1 MRTNDFTA
9 KQIILGLVEV
19 VRLEIESKKKTLSI
33 GDEELVQKIM
43 SKISEANKE
52 FATEKEELRY
62 WGIVTREVAWYEA
75 NTEESEEIINRLKSG
90 DQLFAQKFFYSTNT
104 NGCNISRFRSKIL
117 ANIKQTY
124 KIEVS
129 VEEFG
134 DILYTFLWNEGTWS
148 ILDKYSRKS
157 SFFCWLSEVAQ
168 HELIRYLEDMK
179 LINVTRERTAGNTR
193 LLGLSIAPEMWE
205 YILNDTM
212 PNGLYKDVLFSTLV
226 ERNTEE
232 KMMKSFCLKIEDL
245 HRLQKKAEA
254 DLKDRL
260 IRSDRG
266 YEELVLRD
274 KTPRVI
280 EVSEEF
286 AKDFCVWQEG
296 KSNANPLAD
305 VLGVDLNHEDLQK
318 KVVDFLYTIPQ
329 KLKWTE
335 EERIVWT
342 LRFIEDTAPIEVA
355 ERIGRKRSWVDT
367 KYSRLNARFNK
378 AVKDW
383 WSKNAKI
390 VGESL
395 VQIVIEHQTFIP
407 LLL

>member
-9 KQIILGLVEV
+9 KQTILGLVEV

-43 SKISEANKE
+43 SKVSEVNKE

-168 HELIRYLEDMK
+168 HELIRYLENMK

-232 KMMKSFCLKIEDL
+232 KMMKSFCLKKEDL

-367 KYSRLNARFNK
+367 KYSRLNVRFNK
-378 AVKDW
+378 AVKEW
-383 WSKNAKI
+383 WAEHAK
-390 VGESL
+390 
-395 VQIVIEHQTFIP
+395 
-407 LLL
+407 

>member
-43 SKISEANKE
+43 SKVSEANKE

-62 WGIVTREVAWYEA
+62 WGVVTREVAWYEA

-232 KMMKSFCLKIEDL
+232 KMMKSFCLKKEDL

-342 LRFIEDTAPIEVA
+342 LRFIEDTAPVEVA

-367 KYSRLNARFNK
+367 KYSRLNVRFNK
-378 AVKDW
+378 AVKEW
-383 WSKNAKI
+383 WAENAK
-390 VGESL
+390 
-395 VQIVIEHQTFIP
+395 
-407 LLL
+407 

>member
-43 SKISEANKE
+43 DKVSEANKE

-62 WGIVTREVAWYEA
+62 WGVVTREVAWYEA

-212 PNGLYKDVLFSTLV
+212 PNGLYKDILFSTLV

-232 KMMKSFCLKIEDL
+232 KMMKSFCLKKEDL

-342 LRFIEDTAPIEVA
+342 LRFIEDTAPVEVA

-367 KYSRLNARFNK
+367 KYSRLNVRFNK
-378 AVKDW
+378 AVKEW
-383 WSKNAKI
+383 WAENAK
-390 VGESL
+390 
-395 VQIVIEHQTFIP
+395 
-407 LLL
+407 

>member
-9 KQIILGLVEV
+9 KQTILGLVEV

-43 SKISEANKE
+43 SKVSEANKE
-52 FATEKEELRY
+52 FTTEKEELRY

-232 KMMKSFCLKIEDL
+232 KMMKSFCLKKEDL

-342 LRFIEDTAPIEVA
+342 LRFIEDTAPVEVA

-367 KYSRLNARFNK
+367 KYSRLNVRFNK
-378 AVKDW
+378 AVKEW
-383 WSKNAKI
+383 WAENAK
-390 VGESL
+390 
-395 VQIVIEHQTFIP
+395 
-407 LLL
+407 

>member
-9 KQIILGLVEV
+9 KQTILGLVEV

-43 SKISEANKE
+43 DKVSEANKE

-62 WGIVTREVAWYEA
+62 WGVVTREVAWYEA

-226 ERNTEE
+226 KRNTEE
-232 KMMKSFCLKIEDL
+232 KMMKSFCLKKEDL

-342 LRFIEDTAPIEVA
+342 LRFIEDTAPIEMA

-383 WSKNAKI
+383 WSKNAK
-390 VGESL
+390 
-395 VQIVIEHQTFIP
+395 
-407 LLL
+407 

>member
-9 KQIILGLVEV
+9 KQTILGLVEV

-43 SKISEANKE
+43 DKVSEANKE

-226 ERNTEE
+226 KRNTEE
-232 KMMKSFCLKIEDL
+232 KMMKSFCLKKEDL

-274 KTPRVI
+274 KSPRVI

-342 LRFIEDTAPIEVA
+342 LRFIEDTAPVEVA

-367 KYSRLNARFNK
+367 KYSRLNVRFNK
-378 AVKDW
+378 AVKEW
-383 WSKNAKI
+383 WAENAK
-390 VGESL
+390 
-395 VQIVIEHQTFIP
+395 
-407 LLL
+407 

>member
-9 KQIILGLVEV
+9 KQTILSLVEV

-43 SKISEANKE
+43 SKVSEANKE

-232 KMMKSFCLKIEDL
+232 KMMKSFCLKKEDL

-260 IRSDRG
+260 IRSNCG

-274 KTPRVI
+274 KTSRVI

-286 AKDFCVWQEG
+286 AKDFCVWQED

-305 VLGVDLNHEDLQK
+305 VLGIDLNHEDLQK

-367 KYSRLNARFNK
+367 KYSRLNVRFNK
-378 AVKDW
+378 AIKEW
-383 WSKNAKI
+383 WAENAK
-390 VGESL
+390 
-395 VQIVIEHQTFIP
+395 
-407 LLL
+407 

>member
-1 MRTNDFTA
+1 MRTNVFTA
-9 KQIILGLVEV
+9 KQTILGFVEV

-33 GDEELVQKIM
+33 GDEELVEKIM
-43 SKISEANKE
+43 SKVSEANKE

-62 WGIVTREVAWYEA
+62 WGVVTREVAWYEA
-75 NTEESEEIINRLKSG
+75 NTEESEEIIKRLKSD
-90 DQLFAQKFFYSTNT
+90 DQLFVQKFFYSTNT

-124 KIEVS
+124 KIDVS

-134 DILYTFLWNEGTWS
+134 DILYAFLWNEGTWS
-148 ILDKYSRKS
+148 VLDKYSRKS
-157 SFFCWLSEVAQ
+157 SFFCWLAEVAQ
-168 HELIRYLEDMK
+168 HELVRALEDAK
-179 LINVTRERTAGNTR
+179 LINVISERTVGNTR

-212 PNGLYKDVLFSTLV
+212 PNGLYKDILFATLV

-232 KMMKSFCLKIEDL
+232 KMMKSFGLGKENL
-245 HRLQKKAEA
+245 HKLQKKAEA
-254 DLKDRL
+254 DFKDRL
-260 IRSDRG
+260 IRSDSV

-274 KTPRVI
+274 KKPRII
-280 EVSEEF
+280 EVSDDF

-296 KSNANPLAD
+296 KGNANPLAD
-305 VLGVDLNHEDLQK
+305 VLGVDLNNEDLQK
-318 KVVDFLYTIPQ
+318 KVVEFLYTIPQ

-342 LRFIEDTAPIEVA
+342 LRFIEGTAPIDVA
-355 ERIGRKRSWVDT
+355 ERVGRKRSWVDT

-378 AVKDW
+378 AVKEW
-383 WSKNAKI
+383 WAKYAK
-390 VGESL
+390 
-395 VQIVIEHQTFIP
+395 
-407 LLL
+407 

>member
-1 MRTNDFTA
+1 MRTNSFTT
-9 KQIILGLVEV
+9 KQTILGLVEV
-19 VRLEIESKKKTLSI
+19 VRLEIESKNKTLSI
-33 GDEELVQKIM
+33 GDNELVQKIM

-62 WGIVTREVAWYEA
+62 WSVVTREVAWYEA
-75 NTEESEEIINRLKSG
+75 NTEESEEIISRLKSG
-90 DQLFAQKFFYSTNT
+90 DRLFAQKFFYSTNA

-124 KIEVS
+124 KIDVS

-148 ILDKYSRKS
+148 VLDKYSRKS
-157 SFFCWLSEVAQ
+157 SFFCWLAEVAQ
-168 HELIRYLEDMK
+168 HELVRYLEEMK
-179 LINVTRERTAGNTR
+179 LINVTRERTVGNTR

-212 PNGLYKDVLFSTLV
+212 PNGLYKDFLFSTLV
-226 ERNTEE
+226 ERDTEE
-232 KMMKSFCLKIEDL
+232 KMMKSFCLEKEEL
-245 HRLQKKAEA
+245 HKLQKKAEA

-260 IRSDRG
+260 IRSDSG
-266 YEELVLRD
+266 YEDLVLRSNS
-274 KTPRVI
+274 PRII
-280 EVSEEF
+280 EVSDEF

-296 KSNANPLAD
+296 KSNVSLLAD
-305 VLGVDLNHEDLQK
+305 VLGVDLNNEDLQK
-318 KVVDFLYTIPQ
+318 KVVEFLYTIPQ

-378 AVKDW
+378 AIKEW
-383 WSKNAKI
+383 WSKN
-390 VGESL
+390 VNE
-395 VQIVIEHQTFIP
+395 
-407 LLL
+407 

>member
-9 KQIILGLVEV
+9 KQTILGLVEV

-43 SKISEANKE
+43 SKVSEANKE

-226 ERNTEE
+226 KRNTEE
-232 KMMKSFCLKIEDL
+232 KMMKSFCLKKEDL
-245 HRLQKKAEA
+245 HRLQKRAEA

-367 KYSRLNARFNK
+367 KYSRLNVRFNK
-378 AVKDW
+378 AVKEW
-383 WSKNAKI
+383 WAENAK
-390 VGESL
+390 
-395 VQIVIEHQTFIP
+395 
-407 LLL
+407 

>member
-9 KQIILGLVEV
+9 KQTILGLVEV

-43 SKISEANKE
+43 SKVSEANKE

-134 DILYTFLWNEGTWS
+134 NILYTFLWNEGTWS

-226 ERNTEE
+226 KRNTEE
-232 KMMKSFCLKIEDL
+232 KMMKSFCLKKEDL

-318 KVVDFLYTIPQ
+318 KVADFLYTIPQ

-383 WSKNAKI
+383 WSKNAK
-390 VGESL
+390 
-395 VQIVIEHQTFIP
+395 
-407 LLL
+407 

>member
-1 MRTNDFTA
+1 MYHFKDYMRTNDFTA

-43 SKISEANKE
+43 DKVSEANKE

-62 WGIVTREVAWYEA
+62 WGVVTREVAWYEA

-274 KTPRVI
+274 KSPRVI

-383 WSKNAKI
+383 WSKNAK
-390 VGESL
+390 
-395 VQIVIEHQTFIP
+395 
-407 LLL
+407 

>member
-9 KQIILGLVEV
+9 KQTILGLVEV

-193 LLGLSIAPEMWE
+193 LLGLSIAPEMWK

-232 KMMKSFCLKIEDL
+232 KMMKSFCLKKEDL

-280 EVSEEF
+280 DVSEEF

-342 LRFIEDTAPIEVA
+342 LRFIEDTAPVEVA

-367 KYSRLNARFNK
+367 KYSRLNVRFNK
-378 AVKDW
+378 AVKEW
-383 WSKNAKI
+383 WSKNAK
-390 VGESL
+390 
-395 VQIVIEHQTFIP
+395 
-407 LLL
+407 

>member
-9 KQIILGLVEV
+9 KQTILGLVEV

-43 SKISEANKE
+43 SKVSEANKE

-212 PNGLYKDVLFSTLV
+212 PNGLYKDVLFSTMV

-383 WSKNAKI
+383 WSKNAK
-390 VGESL
+390 
-395 VQIVIEHQTFIP
+395 
-407 LLL
+407 

>member
-9 KQIILGLVEV
+9 KQTILGLVEV

-226 ERNTEE
+226 KRNTEE

-378 AVKDW
+378 AVKEW
-383 WSKNAKI
+383 WSKNAK
-390 VGESL
+390 
-395 VQIVIEHQTFIP
+395 
-407 LLL
+407 

>member
-9 KQIILGLVEV
+9 KQTILGLVEV

-43 SKISEANKE
+43 SKVSEANKE

-212 PNGLYKDVLFSTLV
+212 PNGLYKDVLFSTMV

-232 KMMKSFCLKIEDL
+232 KMMKSFCLKKEDL
-245 HRLQKKAEA
+245 HRLQKRAEA

-342 LRFIEDTAPIEVA
+342 LRFIEDTAPVEVA

-367 KYSRLNARFNK
+367 KYSRLNVRFNK
-378 AVKDW
+378 AVKEW
-383 WSKNAKI
+383 WAENAK
-390 VGESL
+390 
-395 VQIVIEHQTFIP
+395 
-407 LLL
+407 

>member
-9 KQIILGLVEV
+9 KQTILGLIEV
-19 VRLEIESKKKTLSI
+19 VRLEIESKKKTLTI

-43 SKISEANKE
+43 SKVSEVNKE

-90 DQLFAQKFFYSTNT
+90 DQLFVQKFFYSTNT

-193 LLGLSIAPEMWE
+193 LLGLSLASEMWE

-226 ERNTEE
+226 KRNTEE
-232 KMMKSFCLKIEDL
+232 KMMKSFCLKKEDL

-367 KYSRLNARFNK
+367 KYSRLNVRFNK
-378 AVKDW
+378 AVKEW
-383 WSKNAKI
+383 WAENAK
-390 VGESL
+390 
-395 VQIVIEHQTFIP
+395 
-407 LLL
+407 

>member
-9 KQIILGLVEV
+9 KQTILGLVEV

-212 PNGLYKDVLFSTLV
+212 PNGLYKDVLFSTMV

-232 KMMKSFCLKIEDL
+232 KMMKSFCLKKEDL

-367 KYSRLNARFNK
+367 KYSRLNVRFNK
-378 AVKDW
+378 AVKEW
-383 WSKNAKI
+383 WAKNAK
-390 VGESL
+390 
-395 VQIVIEHQTFIP
+395 
-407 LLL
+407 

>member
-52 FATEKEELRY
+52 FATVKEELRY

-274 KTPRVI
+274 KSPRVI

-383 WSKNAKI
+383 WSKNAK
-390 VGESL
+390 
-395 VQIVIEHQTFIP
+395 
-407 LLL
+407 

>member
-9 KQIILGLVEV
+9 KQTILGLVEV

-43 SKISEANKE
+43 SKVSEANKE

-179 LINVTRERTAGNTR
+179 LINVTRERTARNTR

-212 PNGLYKDVLFSTLV
+212 PNGLYKDILFSTLV
-226 ERNTEE
+226 ERNTEA
-232 KMMKSFCLKIEDL
+232 KMMKSFCLKKEDL

-383 WSKNAKI
+383 WSKNAK
-390 VGESL
+390 
-395 VQIVIEHQTFIP
+395 
-407 LLL
+407 

>member
-9 KQIILGLVEV
+9 KQTILGLVEV
-19 VRLEIESKKKTLSI
+19 VRLEIESKKKTLTI

-43 SKISEANKE
+43 SKVSEANKE
-52 FATEKEELRY
+52 FTTEKEELRY

-90 DQLFAQKFFYSTNT
+90 GQLFAQKFFYSTNT

-212 PNGLYKDVLFSTLV
+212 PNGLYKDILFSTLV

-232 KMMKSFCLKIEDL
+232 KMMKSFCLKKEDL

-367 KYSRLNARFNK
+367 KYSRLNVRFNK
-378 AVKDW
+378 AVKEW
-383 WSKNAKI
+383 WAENAK
-390 VGESL
+390 
-395 VQIVIEHQTFIP
+395 
-407 LLL
+407 

>member
-9 KQIILGLVEV
+9 KQTILGLVEV

-43 SKISEANKE
+43 SKVSEANKE

-62 WGIVTREVAWYEA
+62 CGIVTREVAWYEA

-193 LLGLSIAPEMWE
+193 LLGLSIAPEMWK

-232 KMMKSFCLKIEDL
+232 KMMKSFCLKKEDL

-383 WSKNAKI
+383 WSKNAK
-390 VGESL
+390 
-395 VQIVIEHQTFIP
+395 
-407 LLL
+407 

>member
-1 MRTNDFTA
+1 MRTNSFTT
-9 KQIILGLVEV
+9 KQTILGLVEV
-19 VRLEIESKKKTLSI
+19 VRLEIESKNKTLSI
-33 GDEELVQKIM
+33 GDNELVQKIM
-43 SKISEANKE
+43 SKVSEANKE

-62 WGIVTREVAWYEA
+62 WSVVTREVAWYEA
-75 NTEESEEIINRLKSG
+75 NTEESEEIISRLKSG
-90 DQLFAQKFFYSTNT
+90 DRLFAQKFFYSTNA

-148 ILDKYSRKS
+148 VLDKYSRKS
-157 SFFCWLSEVAQ
+157 SFFCWLAEVAQ
-168 HELIRYLEDMK
+168 HELVRYLEEMK
-179 LINVTRERTAGNTR
+179 LINVTRERTVGNTR

-212 PNGLYKDVLFSTLV
+212 PNGLYKDFLFSTLV
-226 ERNTEE
+226 ERDTEE
-232 KMMKSFCLKIEDL
+232 KMMKSFCLEKEDL
-245 HRLQKKAEA
+245 HKLQKKAEA

-260 IRSDRG
+260 IRSDSG
-266 YEELVLRD
+266 YEDLVLRS
-274 KTPRVI
+274 KSPRII
-280 EVSEEF
+280 EVSDEF

-296 KSNANPLAD
+296 KSNVSLLAD
-305 VLGVDLNHEDLQK
+305 VLGVDLNNEDLQK
-318 KVVDFLYTIPQ
+318 KVVEFLYTIPQ

-378 AVKDW
+378 AIKEW
-383 WSKNAKI
+383 WAKN
-390 VGESL
+390 VNE
-395 VQIVIEHQTFIP
+395 
-407 LLL
+407 

>member
-9 KQIILGLVEV
+9 KQTILGLVEV

-43 SKISEANKE
+43 SKVSDANKE

-62 WGIVTREVAWYEA
+62 WSVVTREVAWHEA

-90 DQLFAQKFFYSTNT
+90 DQLFAQKFFYGTNT

-124 KIEVS
+124 KIEIS

-134 DILYTFLWNEGTWS
+134 DILYSFLWNEGTWS
-148 ILDKYSRKS
+148 VLDKYSRKS

-232 KMMKSFCLKIEDL
+232 KMMKSFCLKKEDL

-383 WSKNAKI
+383 WSKNAK
-390 VGESL
+390 
-395 VQIVIEHQTFIP
+395 
-407 LLL
+407 

>member
-9 KQIILGLVEV
+9 KQTILGLVEV
-19 VRLEIESKKKTLSI
+19 VRLEIESKKKTLTI

-43 SKISEANKE
+43 SKVSEANKE

-193 LLGLSIAPEMWE
+193 LLGLSIAPEMWK

-226 ERNTEE
+226 ERNTED

-383 WSKNAKI
+383 WSKNAK
-390 VGESL
+390 
-395 VQIVIEHQTFIP
+395 
-407 LLL
+407 

>member
-226 ERNTEE
+226 KRNTEE

-383 WSKNAKI
+383 WSKNAK
-390 VGESL
+390 
-395 VQIVIEHQTFIP
+395 
-407 LLL
+407 